1 MTPATPS
8 VATGSPAS
16 VRAVGEP
23 VEEPGTPSYPRDF
36 EHDVVWSDGVTCRVR
51 PIRPDDGHRLRD
63 FHAHLSTRSAY
74 LRFFTIH
81 PELSAAEVERFTHV
95 DYDDR
100 LALVAEREG
109 LLIAVARY
117 DRIPGSD
124 EAEVAFVV
132 TDDYQHHGIGTL
144 LLDDLAEVA
153 LRRGITTF
161 VASTLAENSTM
172 LGVFKHSGFQVTSSR
187 DHETISLRFSVV
199 PDDRYRAALAARQV
213 AYRRTLPPQRADEGP
228 SWR

>member
-1 MTPATPS
+1 
-8 VATGSPAS
+8 
-16 VRAVGEP
+16 
-23 VEEPGTPSYPRDF
+23 
-36 EHDVVWSDGVTCRVR
+36 
-51 PIRPDDGHRLRD
+51 
-63 FHAHLSTRSAY
+63 
-74 LRFFTIH
+74 
-81 PELSAAEVERFTHV
+81 
-95 DYDDR
+95 
-100 LALVAEREG
+100 
-109 LLIAVARY
+109 
-117 DRIPGSD
+117 
-124 EAEVAFVV
+124 VAFVV

-161 VASTLAENSTM
+161 VASTLAENSSM

-187 DHETISLRFSVV
+187 DHETISLRFSIV